1 MAHKRPPPPW
11 IHPCA
16 YPGFKPQSLKSMLR
30 LISIGL
36 TKLKV
41 KYVLKDF
48 DQDFNHLTAKE
59 FSTLNLN
66 EKGFLFK
73 KKKGKRRETW
83 KSEKLSFVMF
93 AVWLLALTPNENK
106 EIKTKKKKLKRPE
119 TLTLP
124 FHKLP
129 LNTRCWSVIPVSFM
143 SPYPSTGRN
152 SSFSPWS
159 IKGIWEAPDQH
170 FPKSCTTHLYHMCQH
185 IQQLLFPGFAHSF
198 L

>member
-73 KKKGKRRETW
+73 KKRKEKRNMEIR
-83 KSEKLSFVMF
+83 K
-93 AVWLLALTPNENK
+93 AVLCHVCSLIISSNSQWEQGNKNK
-106 EIKTKKKKLKRPE
+106 EKKIKKAWNTNTSLSQTTTKYKMLI
-119 TLTLP
+119 
-124 FHKLP
+124 
-129 LNTRCWSVIPVSFM
+129 C
-143 SPYPSTGRN
+143 N
-152 SSFSPWS
+152 SSEFHVS
-159 IKGIWEAPDQH
+159 I
-170 FPKSCTTHLYHMCQH
+170 S
-185 IQQLLFPGFAHSF
+185 
-198 L
+198 

>member
-11 IHPCA
+11 IHPRA

-48 DQDFNHLTAKE
+48 DQDFNHLTAEE

-66 EKGFLFK
+66 EKGFFLK
-73 KKKGKRRETW
+73 KKKRETG

-93 AVWLLALTPNENK
+93 AV
-106 EIKTKKKKLKRPE
+106 
-119 TLTLP
+119 
-124 FHKLP
+124 
-129 LNTRCWSVIPVSFM
+129 
-143 SPYPSTGRN
+143 
-152 SSFSPWS
+152 
-159 IKGIWEAPDQH
+159 
-170 FPKSCTTHLYHMCQH
+170 
-185 IQQLLFPGFAHSF
+185 
-198 L
+198 

>member
-73 KKKGKRRETW
+73 KKRKEKRNMEIR
-83 KSEKLSFVMF
+83 K
-93 AVWLLALTPNENK
+93 AVLCHVCSLIISSNSQWEQGNKNK
-106 EIKTKKKKLKRPE
+106 EKKFKRPE
-119 TLTLP
+119 ALTLP
-124 FHKLP
+124 FHTLP

-159 IKGIWEAPDQH
+159 IRGIWEAPDQH